1 MTHKPPLLFL
11 LNSLHIGGAERH
23 TLSLAAALSDSFEV
37 TVAYLKAAPEGA
49 TLLPVAPGLV
59 TVCLQ
64 VGRRFDRAAAA
75 RLAALIDQTG
85 AHTLACVNT
94 YPLLYAHWARR
105 LAQRRPRIVEI
116 FHTTALWTW
125 KGRFEMAFYW
135 PLFRLSDGLV
145 YLCDAQQRHWQARGI
160 RARQVCRIYNGV
172 DTERF
177 DPAPFQ
183 QAAQQLRQQLGWSP
197 QDRVVGLCAVL
208 RPEKAHGLLLQSI
221 AQLAR
226 EGQRWRVLLI
236 GDGPLRPAIE
246 SQVRSLGLEQQVHI
260 TGLLPDVR
268 AALTACDVVTL
279 VSVSETFSMAALE
292 AMAMARPMVMSDV
305 GGAREQVT
313 DGENGFLFP
322 AGDAAALAAALRRCW
337 APAATA
343 RMGAAA
349 RERVLA
355 RFSQAA
361 MVAAYRA
368 LLQPPLRDEPK
379 GQPVTGRPA

>member
-1 MTHKPPLLFL
+1 MTNKPALIFL

-23 TLSLAAALSDSFEV
+23 TLSLAAALRDSFDV

-49 TLLPVAPGLV
+49 TLLPVAPGLA
-59 TVCLQ
+59 TVCLH

-75 RLAALIDQTG
+75 RLAALIEQTG
-85 AHTLACVNT
+85 AGTLACVNT
-94 YPLLYAHWARR
+94 YPLLYGHWARR

-125 KGRFEMAFYW
+125 KGRLEMAFYW
-135 PLFRLSDGLV
+135 PLFRLSDVLV
-145 YLCDAQQRHWQARGI
+145 FLCDAQQRHWQARGI

-197 QDRVVGLCAVL
+197 QDRVVGLCALL
-208 RPEKAHGLLLQSI
+208 RPEKAHGLLLQSV

-246 SQVRSLGLEQQVHI
+246 SQLRSLGLQQQVHI

-268 AALTACDVVTL
+268 AALAACDVVTL
-279 VSVSETFSMAALE
+279 VSV
-292 AMAMARPMVMSDV
+292 
-305 GGAREQVT
+305 
-313 DGENGFLFP
+313 
-322 AGDAAALAAALRRCW
+322 
-337 APAATA
+337 
-343 RMGAAA
+343 
-349 RERVLA
+349 
-355 RFSQAA
+355 
-361 MVAAYRA
+361 
-368 LLQPPLRDEPK
+368 
-379 GQPVTGRPA
+379 